1 MEIRKVQQTGGSSFV
16 VTLPKEWITSFGIK
30 KNYPVGIIEQPDGSL
45 LITSNISGKK
55 TYATK
60 EFDVDGLEDPEY
72 LFRALIGAY
81 ICGYSMITIRSKKKI
96 APFVRDGVIK
106 FTHSAIGPEII
117 EEDIE
122 SITVK
127 DLLDPTEMPFE
138 NTIKRMYI
146 LVRTMM
152 EDTIT
157 SLKNRD
163 AGLALDII
171 SRDEDVDRLYWLI
184 GRQTNMILKDA
195 NLSKKMEVGPES
207 TTFFLLMSRIMER
220 IGDHAVRMAENVP
233 HLIEGDVE
241 DKVIQTVCSAGKKS
255 VEIFDSS
262 VNAWIKKDP
271 KASNR
276 NIEAI
281 DPLITKCDQINRF
294 ASNIKGPSTLP
305 LSYIAESIKRT
316 GEYSGDISEVVIN
329 HLMME

>member
-16 VTLPKEWITSFGIK
+16 VTLPKEWIKAFDIE
-30 KNYPVGIIEQPDGSL
+30 KNHPVGIIEQPDGSL
-45 LITSNISGKK
+45 LITSNITGKK

-60 EFDVDGLEDPEY
+60 EFNVDNLDNPEF
-72 LFRALIGAY
+72 LFRSLIGAY
-81 ICGYSMITIRSKKKI
+81 ICGYSLITIRSKKKI

-122 SITVK
+122 SITIK

-138 NTIKRMYI
+138 NTVKRMYI
-146 LVRTMM
+146 LVRTML

-157 SLKNRD
+157 SLQERD
-163 AGLALDII
+163 TGLAQDII
-171 SRDEDVDRLYWLI
+171 SRDEDVDRLHWLI
-184 GRQTNMILKDA
+184 ARQSNMILKDIS
-195 NLSKKMEVGPES
+195 LSKKMDVDPQT

-233 HLIEGDVE
+233 HLIESDVD
-241 DKVIQTVCSAGKKS
+241 DKIIHTISLANRKS
-255 VEIFDSS
+255 LEIFDSS

-271 KASNR
+271 KASNT
-276 NIEAI
+276 NIESI
-281 DPLITKCDQINRF
+281 GTLVTKCDQINRY
-294 ASNIKGPSTLP
+294 ASKVKGPLSLP
-305 LSYIAESIKRT
+305 LSHISESIKRT